1 MKRYLIYIAS
11 VAVVLA
17 SLSACGKS
25 YDEKKRISESAR
37 RQDLRQDSLALKI
50 ATVPTMDC
58 LPLFVAVDDSMFAK
72 AGVDVRGLLRRR
84 TPDQIHPSGNQVA
97 AADGAFRAALGALA
111 GRAPFQFFPAL
122 VAEGAVVGNHVSA
135 FGALDHITSSIII
148 ELLTIA
154 IPALEEMQ
162 RDGEDG
168 RKKMVAITRFSATD
182 YLAEIAIKAAKPK
195 YDVFQVQINDVNLR
209 LKMLI
214 NNEMDAAVLTEPQA
228 TTARL
233 YKNPVLTDSRDQ
245 HLDLGV
251 VAFREACWKDKH
263 RQAQV
268 ETFVKVYNQACDSI
282 NKNGVQ
288 HYAAVISKYMGADD
302 KTIQAL
308 PKLQY
313 RHAQPPQPHDVE
325 VARKRWK

>member
-1 MKRYLIYIAS
+1 MKRNLIYIAS

-72 AGVDVRGLLRRR
+72 AGVDVRLKRRNAQIDCDTLIRGRHVEGIVSDLMRTERLKRRGLALRYVTATNAYWQMIANRR
-84 TPDQIHPSGNQVA
+84 ARVKEVA
-97 AADGAFRAALGALA
+97 QLAD
-111 GRAPFQFFPAL
+111 
-122 VAEGAVVGNHVSA
+122 
-135 FGALDHITSSIII
+135 
-148 ELLTIA
+148 
-154 IPALEEMQ
+154 
-162 RDGEDG
+162 
-168 RKKMVAITRFSATD
+168 KMVAITRFSATD

-313 RHAQPPQPHDVE
+313 RHAQPPQSHDVE

>member
-1 MKRYLIYIAS
+1 MKRNLIYIAS

-17 SLSACGKS
+17 SLLACGKS
-25 YDEKKRISESAR
+25 YDEKKRISESAC

-72 AGVDVRGLLRRR
+72 AGVDVRLKRRNAQIDCDTLIRGRHVEGIVSDLMRTERLKRRGLALRYVTATNAYWQMIANRR
-84 TPDQIHPSGNQVA
+84 ARVKEVA
-97 AADGAFRAALGALA
+97 QLAD
-111 GRAPFQFFPAL
+111 
-122 VAEGAVVGNHVSA
+122 
-135 FGALDHITSSIII
+135 
-148 ELLTIA
+148 
-154 IPALEEMQ
+154 
-162 RDGEDG
+162 
-168 RKKMVAITRFSATD
+168 KMVAITRFSATD

>member
-1 MKRYLIYIAS
+1 MKRNLIYIAS
-11 VAVVLA
+11 VAVVLV

-72 AGVDVRGLLRRR
+72 AGIDVRLKRRNAQIDCDTLIRGRHVEGIVSDLMRTERLKRRGLALRYVTATNAYWQMIANRR
-84 TPDQIHPSGNQVA
+84 ARVKEVA
-97 AADGAFRAALGALA
+97 QLAD
-111 GRAPFQFFPAL
+111 
-122 VAEGAVVGNHVSA
+122 
-135 FGALDHITSSIII
+135 
-148 ELLTIA
+148 
-154 IPALEEMQ
+154 
-162 RDGEDG
+162 
-168 RKKMVAITRFSATD
+168 KMVAITRFSATD

>member
-72 AGVDVRGLLRRR
+72 AGVDVRLKRRNAQIDCDTLIRGRHVEGIVSDLMRTERLKRRGLALRYITATNAYWQMIANRR
-84 TPDQIHPSGNQVA
+84 ARVKEVA
-97 AADGAFRAALGALA
+97 QLAD
-111 GRAPFQFFPAL
+111 
-122 VAEGAVVGNHVSA
+122 
-135 FGALDHITSSIII
+135 
-148 ELLTIA
+148 
-154 IPALEEMQ
+154 
-162 RDGEDG
+162 
-168 RKKMVAITRFSATD
+168 KMVAITRFSATD

-195 YDVFQVQINDVNLR
+195 YNVFQVQINDVNLR

>member
-1 MKRYLIYIAS
+1 
-11 VAVVLA
+11 VLA

-72 AGVDVRGLLRRR
+72 AGVDVRLKRRNAQIDCDTLIRGRHVEGIVSDLMRTERLKRRGLALRYITATNAYWQMIANRR
-84 TPDQIHPSGNQVA
+84 ARVKEVA
-97 AADGAFRAALGALA
+97 QLAD
-111 GRAPFQFFPAL
+111 
-122 VAEGAVVGNHVSA
+122 
-135 FGALDHITSSIII
+135 
-148 ELLTIA
+148 
-154 IPALEEMQ
+154 
-162 RDGEDG
+162 
-168 RKKMVAITRFSATD
+168 KMVAITRFSATD

>member
-1 MKRYLIYIAS
+1 MKRNLIYIAS

-72 AGVDVRGLLRRR
+72 AGIDVRLKRRNAQIDCDTLIRGRHVEGIVSDLMRTERLKRRGLALRYVTATNAYWQMIANRR
-84 TPDQIHPSGNQVA
+84 ARVKEVA
-97 AADGAFRAALGALA
+97 QLAD
-111 GRAPFQFFPAL
+111 
-122 VAEGAVVGNHVSA
+122 
-135 FGALDHITSSIII
+135 
-148 ELLTIA
+148 
-154 IPALEEMQ
+154 
-162 RDGEDG
+162 
-168 RKKMVAITRFSATD
+168 KMVAITRFSATD

>member
-1 MKRYLIYIAS
+1 MKRNLIYIAS

-72 AGVDVRGLLRRR
+72 AGVDVRLKRRNAQIDCDTLICGRHVEGIVSDLMRTERLKRRGLALRYVTATNAYWQMIANRR
-84 TPDQIHPSGNQVA
+84 ARVKEVA
-97 AADGAFRAALGALA
+97 QLAD
-111 GRAPFQFFPAL
+111 
-122 VAEGAVVGNHVSA
+122 
-135 FGALDHITSSIII
+135 
-148 ELLTIA
+148 
-154 IPALEEMQ
+154 
-162 RDGEDG
+162 
-168 RKKMVAITRFSATD
+168 KMVAITRFSATD

-228 TTARL
+228 TAARL

>member
-72 AGVDVRGLLRRR
+72 AGVDVRLKRRNAQIDCDTLIRGRHVEGIVSDLMRTERLKRRGLALRYITATNAYWQMIANRR
-84 TPDQIHPSGNQVA
+84 ARVKEVA
-97 AADGAFRAALGALA
+97 QLAD
-111 GRAPFQFFPAL
+111 
-122 VAEGAVVGNHVSA
+122 
-135 FGALDHITSSIII
+135 
-148 ELLTIA
+148 
-154 IPALEEMQ
+154 
-162 RDGEDG
+162 
-168 RKKMVAITRFSATD
+168 KMVAITRFSATD

-263 RQAQV
+263 RQAQL

>member
-58 LPLFVAVDDSMFAK
+58 LPLFVAVADSMFAK
-72 AGVDVRGLLRRR
+72 AGVDVRLKRRNAQIDCDTLIRGRHVEGIVSDLMRTERLKRRGLALRYITATNAYWQMIANRR
-84 TPDQIHPSGNQVA
+84 ARVKEVA
-97 AADGAFRAALGALA
+97 QLAD
-111 GRAPFQFFPAL
+111 
-122 VAEGAVVGNHVSA
+122 
-135 FGALDHITSSIII
+135 
-148 ELLTIA
+148 
-154 IPALEEMQ
+154 
-162 RDGEDG
+162 
-168 RKKMVAITRFSATD
+168 KMVAITRFSATD

>member
-72 AGVDVRGLLRRR
+72 AGVDVRLKRRNAQIDCDTLIRGRHVEGIVSDLMRTERLKRRGLALRYITATNAYWQMIANRR
-84 TPDQIHPSGNQVA
+84 ARVKEVA
-97 AADGAFRAALGALA
+97 QLAD
-111 GRAPFQFFPAL
+111 
-122 VAEGAVVGNHVSA
+122 
-135 FGALDHITSSIII
+135 
-148 ELLTIA
+148 
-154 IPALEEMQ
+154 
-162 RDGEDG
+162 
-168 RKKMVAITRFSATD
+168 KMVAITRFSATD

-288 HYAAVISKYMGADD
+288 HYADVISKYMGADD

>member
-1 MKRYLIYIAS
+1 
-11 VAVVLA
+11 
-17 SLSACGKS
+17 
-25 YDEKKRISESAR
+25 
-37 RQDLRQDSLALKI
+37 
-50 ATVPTMDC
+50 MDC

-72 AGVDVRGLLRRR
+72 AGVDVRLKRRNAQIDCDTLIRGRHVEGIVSDLMRTERLKRRGLALRYITATNAYWQMIANRR
-84 TPDQIHPSGNQVA
+84 ARVKEVA
-97 AADGAFRAALGALA
+97 QLAD
-111 GRAPFQFFPAL
+111 
-122 VAEGAVVGNHVSA
+122 
-135 FGALDHITSSIII
+135 
-148 ELLTIA
+148 
-154 IPALEEMQ
+154 
-162 RDGEDG
+162 
-168 RKKMVAITRFSATD
+168 KMVAITRFSATD

>member
-1 MKRYLIYIAS
+1 MKRNLIYIAS
-11 VAVVLA
+11 VAVVLVL
-17 SLSACGKS
+17 LSACGKS

-72 AGVDVRGLLRRR
+72 AGVDVRLKRRNAQIDCDTLIRGRHVEGIVSDLMRTERLKRRGLALRYVTATNAYWQMIANRR
-84 TPDQIHPSGNQVA
+84 ARVKEVA
-97 AADGAFRAALGALA
+97 QLAD
-111 GRAPFQFFPAL
+111 
-122 VAEGAVVGNHVSA
+122 
-135 FGALDHITSSIII
+135 
-148 ELLTIA
+148 
-154 IPALEEMQ
+154 
-162 RDGEDG
+162 
-168 RKKMVAITRFSATD
+168 KMVAITRFSATD

>member
-1 MKRYLIYIAS
+1 MKRNLIYIAS

-72 AGVDVRGLLRRR
+72 AGVDVRLKRRNAQIDCDTLIRGCHVEGIVSDLMRTERLKRRGLALRYITATNAYWQMIANRR
-84 TPDQIHPSGNQVA
+84 ARVKEVA
-97 AADGAFRAALGALA
+97 QLAD
-111 GRAPFQFFPAL
+111 
-122 VAEGAVVGNHVSA
+122 
-135 FGALDHITSSIII
+135 
-148 ELLTIA
+148 
-154 IPALEEMQ
+154 
-162 RDGEDG
+162 
-168 RKKMVAITRFSATD
+168 KMVAITRFSATD

>member
-72 AGVDVRGLLRRR
+72 AGVDVRLKRRNAQIDCDTLIRGRHVEGIVSDLMRTERLKRRGLALRYVTATNAYWQMIANRR
-84 TPDQIHPSGNQVA
+84 ARVKEVA
-97 AADGAFRAALGALA
+97 QLAD
-111 GRAPFQFFPAL
+111 
-122 VAEGAVVGNHVSA
+122 
-135 FGALDHITSSIII
+135 
-148 ELLTIA
+148 
-154 IPALEEMQ
+154 
-162 RDGEDG
+162 
-168 RKKMVAITRFSATD
+168 KMVAITRFSATD

-288 HYAAVISKYMGADD
+288 HYADVISKYMGADD

>member
-72 AGVDVRGLLRRR
+72 AGVDVRLKRRNAQIDCDTLIRGRHVEGIVSDLMRTERLKRRGLALRYITATNAYWQMIANRR
-84 TPDQIHPSGNQVA
+84 ARVKEVA
-97 AADGAFRAALGALA
+97 QLAD
-111 GRAPFQFFPAL
+111 
-122 VAEGAVVGNHVSA
+122 
-135 FGALDHITSSIII
+135 
-148 ELLTIA
+148 
-154 IPALEEMQ
+154 
-162 RDGEDG
+162 
-168 RKKMVAITRFSATD
+168 KMVAITRFSATD

-233 YKNPVLTDSRDQ
+233 SKNPVLTDSRDQ

>member
-72 AGVDVRGLLRRR
+72 AGVDVRLKRRNAQIDCDTLIRGRHVEGIVSDLMRTERLKRRGLALRYVTATNAYWQMIANRR
-84 TPDQIHPSGNQVA
+84 ARVKEVA
-97 AADGAFRAALGALA
+97 QLAD
-111 GRAPFQFFPAL
+111 
-122 VAEGAVVGNHVSA
+122 
-135 FGALDHITSSIII
+135 
-148 ELLTIA
+148 
-154 IPALEEMQ
+154 
-162 RDGEDG
+162 
-168 RKKMVAITRFSATD
+168 KMVAITRFSATD

-313 RHAQPPQPHDVE
+313 RHAQPPQSHDVE

>member
-1 MKRYLIYIAS
+1 MKRNLIYIAS
-11 VAVVLA
+11 VAVVLV

-72 AGVDVRGLLRRR
+72 AGVDVRLKRRNAQIDCDTLIRGRHVEGIVSDLMRTERLKRRGLALRYVTATNAYWQMIANRR
-84 TPDQIHPSGNQVA
+84 ARVKEVA
-97 AADGAFRAALGALA
+97 QLAD
-111 GRAPFQFFPAL
+111 
-122 VAEGAVVGNHVSA
+122 
-135 FGALDHITSSIII
+135 
-148 ELLTIA
+148 
-154 IPALEEMQ
+154 
-162 RDGEDG
+162 
-168 RKKMVAITRFSATD
+168 KMVAITRFSATD

>member
-1 MKRYLIYIAS
+1 MKRNLIYIAS

-72 AGVDVRGLLRRR
+72 AGVDVRLKRRNAQIDCDTLIRGRHVEGIVSDLMRTERLKRRGLALRYVTATNAYWQMIANRR
-84 TPDQIHPSGNQVA
+84 ARVKEVA
-97 AADGAFRAALGALA
+97 QLAD
-111 GRAPFQFFPAL
+111 
-122 VAEGAVVGNHVSA
+122 
-135 FGALDHITSSIII
+135 
-148 ELLTIA
+148 
-154 IPALEEMQ
+154 
-162 RDGEDG
+162 
-168 RKKMVAITRFSATD
+168 KMVAITRFSATD
-182 YLAEIAIKAAKPK
+182 YLAEIAIKSAKPK

>member
-72 AGVDVRGLLRRR
+72 AGVDVRLKRRNAQIDCDTLIRGRHVEGIVSDLMRTERLKRRGLAMRYVTATNAYWQMIANRRAR
-84 TPDQIHPSGNQVA
+84 VKEVA
-97 AADGAFRAALGALA
+97 QLAD
-111 GRAPFQFFPAL
+111 
-122 VAEGAVVGNHVSA
+122 
-135 FGALDHITSSIII
+135 
-148 ELLTIA
+148 
-154 IPALEEMQ
+154 
-162 RDGEDG
+162 
-168 RKKMVAITRFSATD
+168 KMVAITRFSATD

>member
-1 MKRYLIYIAS
+1 MKRNLIYIAS

-72 AGVDVRGLLRRR
+72 AGVDVRLKRRNAQIDCDTLIRGRHVEGIVSDLMRTERLKRRGLALRYVTATNAYWQMIANRR
-84 TPDQIHPSGNQVA
+84 ARVKEVA
-97 AADGAFRAALGALA
+97 QLAD
-111 GRAPFQFFPAL
+111 
-122 VAEGAVVGNHVSA
+122 
-135 FGALDHITSSIII
+135 
-148 ELLTIA
+148 
-154 IPALEEMQ
+154 
-162 RDGEDG
+162 
-168 RKKMVAITRFSATD
+168 KMVAITRFSATD

>member
-72 AGVDVRGLLRRR
+72 AGVDVRLKRRNAQIDCDTLIRGCHVEGIVSDLMRTERLKRRGLALRYVTATNAYWQMIANRR
-84 TPDQIHPSGNQVA
+84 ARVKEVA
-97 AADGAFRAALGALA
+97 QLAD
-111 GRAPFQFFPAL
+111 
-122 VAEGAVVGNHVSA
+122 
-135 FGALDHITSSIII
+135 
-148 ELLTIA
+148 
-154 IPALEEMQ
+154 
-162 RDGEDG
+162 
-168 RKKMVAITRFSATD
+168 KMVAITRFSATD

>member
-1 MKRYLIYIAS
+1 MKRNLIYIAS

-72 AGVDVRGLLRRR
+72 AGVDVRLKRRNAQIDCDTLIRGRHVEGIVSDLMRTERLKRRGLALRYVTATNAYWQMIANRR
-84 TPDQIHPSGNQVA
+84 ARVKEVA
-97 AADGAFRAALGALA
+97 QLAD
-111 GRAPFQFFPAL
+111 
-122 VAEGAVVGNHVSA
+122 
-135 FGALDHITSSIII
+135 
-148 ELLTIA
+148 
-154 IPALEEMQ
+154 
-162 RDGEDG
+162 
-168 RKKMVAITRFSATD
+168 KMVAITRFSATD

-288 HYAAVISKYMGADD
+288 HYADVISKYMGADD

>member
-72 AGVDVRGLLRRR
+72 AGVDVRLKRRNAQIDCDTLIRGRHVEGIVSDLMRTERLKRRGLALRYITATNAYWQMIANRR
-84 TPDQIHPSGNQVA
+84 ARVKEVA
-97 AADGAFRAALGALA
+97 QLAD
-111 GRAPFQFFPAL
+111 
-122 VAEGAVVGNHVSA
+122 
-135 FGALDHITSSIII
+135 T
-148 ELLTIA
+148 
-154 IPALEEMQ
+154 
-162 RDGEDG
+162 
-168 RKKMVAITRFSATD
+168 MVASTRFSATD

>member
-1 MKRYLIYIAS
+1 MKKYLIYIAS

-72 AGVDVRGLLRRR
+72 AGVDVRLKRRNAQIDCDTLIRGRHVEGIVSDLMRTERLKRRGLALRYITATNAYWQMIANRR
-84 TPDQIHPSGNQVA
+84 ARVKEVA
-97 AADGAFRAALGALA
+97 QLAD
-111 GRAPFQFFPAL
+111 
-122 VAEGAVVGNHVSA
+122 
-135 FGALDHITSSIII
+135 
-148 ELLTIA
+148 
-154 IPALEEMQ
+154 
-162 RDGEDG
+162 
-168 RKKMVAITRFSATD
+168 KMVAITRFSATD

>member
-72 AGVDVRGLLRRR
+72 AGVDVRLKRRNAQIDCDTLIRGRHVEGIVSDLMRTERLKRRGLALRYITATNAYWQMIANRR
-84 TPDQIHPSGNQVA
+84 ARVKEVA
-97 AADGAFRAALGALA
+97 QLAD
-111 GRAPFQFFPAL
+111 
-122 VAEGAVVGNHVSA
+122 
-135 FGALDHITSSIII
+135 
-148 ELLTIA
+148 
-154 IPALEEMQ
+154 
-162 RDGEDG
+162 
-168 RKKMVAITRFSATD
+168 KMVAITRFSATD

>member
-50 ATVPTMDC
+50 ATVPTMEC

-72 AGVDVRGLLRRR
+72 AGVDVRLKRRNAQIDCDTLIRGRHVEGIVSDLMRTERLKRRGLALRYITATNAYWQMIANRR
-84 TPDQIHPSGNQVA
+84 ARVKEVA
-97 AADGAFRAALGALA
+97 QLAD
-111 GRAPFQFFPAL
+111 
-122 VAEGAVVGNHVSA
+122 
-135 FGALDHITSSIII
+135 
-148 ELLTIA
+148 
-154 IPALEEMQ
+154 
-162 RDGEDG
+162 
-168 RKKMVAITRFSATD
+168 KMVAITRFSATD

>member
-1 MKRYLIYIAS
+1 MKRNLIYIAS

-72 AGVDVRGLLRRR
+72 AGVDVRLKRRNAQIDCDTLIRGRHVEGIVSDLMRTERLKRRGLALRYITATNAYWQMIANRR
-84 TPDQIHPSGNQVA
+84 ARVKEVA
-97 AADGAFRAALGALA
+97 QLAD
-111 GRAPFQFFPAL
+111 
-122 VAEGAVVGNHVSA
+122 
-135 FGALDHITSSIII
+135 
-148 ELLTIA
+148 
-154 IPALEEMQ
+154 
-162 RDGEDG
+162 
-168 RKKMVAITRFSATD
+168 KMVAITRFSATD

>member
-1 MKRYLIYIAS
+1 MKRNLIYIAS

-72 AGVDVRGLLRRR
+72 AGVDVRLKRRNAQIDCDTLIRGRHVEGIVSDLMRTERLKRRGLALRYVTATNAYWQMIANRR
-84 TPDQIHPSGNQVA
+84 ARVKEVA
-97 AADGAFRAALGALA
+97 QLAD
-111 GRAPFQFFPAL
+111 
-122 VAEGAVVGNHVSA
+122 
-135 FGALDHITSSIII
+135 
-148 ELLTIA
+148 
-154 IPALEEMQ
+154 
-162 RDGEDG
+162 
-168 RKKMVAITRFSATD
+168 KMVAITRFSATD

-288 HYAAVISKYMGADD
+288 HYAAVISKYMVADD

>member
-72 AGVDVRGLLRRR
+72 AGVDVRLKRRNAQIDCDTLIRGRHVEGIVSDLMRTERLKRRGLALRYVTATNAYWQMIANRR
-84 TPDQIHPSGNQVA
+84 ARVKEVA
-97 AADGAFRAALGALA
+97 QLAD
-111 GRAPFQFFPAL
+111 
-122 VAEGAVVGNHVSA
+122 
-135 FGALDHITSSIII
+135 
-148 ELLTIA
+148 
-154 IPALEEMQ
+154 
-162 RDGEDG
+162 
-168 RKKMVAITRFSATD
+168 KMVAITRFSATD